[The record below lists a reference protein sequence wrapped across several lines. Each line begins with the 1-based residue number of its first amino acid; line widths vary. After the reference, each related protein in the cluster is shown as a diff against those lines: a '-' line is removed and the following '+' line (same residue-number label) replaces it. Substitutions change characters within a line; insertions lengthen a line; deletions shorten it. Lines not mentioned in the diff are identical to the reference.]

1 MARGR
6 GLEQRWADV
15 EARKLLDE
23 MNGLAAL
30 EKQNRECQQREE
42 ARRAMEQQKY
52 FEPDPFA
59 YQREMEEMIKR
70 ERDAQELRKRWEAES
85 RDPKEW
91 AWDAADMKWVRR
103 RDGQRLKNMPEI
115 PEYTTELGTASTLT
129 TVSTTAHKAGHFPI
143 QWMIEGHER
152 ASQSSALIRIELEVE
167 GVMVV
172 GIEGDN
178 YQTHKLPWTMM
189 DKAQENPLIPAIE
202 HVERSLATL
211 DSLKAMVG

>member
-1 MARGR
+1 MARR
-6 GLEQRWADV
+6 GQHEQDWANR
-15 EARKLLDE
+15 EARRRLDE
-23 MNGLAAL
+23 LNGLAQWEQQTRL
-30 EKQNRECQQREE
+30 SQREMQ
-42 ARRAMEQQKY
+42 RAMEQQKH
-52 FEPDPFA
+52 FKPDPFA
-59 YQREMEEMIKR
+59 YQREMEAMIERQR
-70 ERDAQELRKRWEAES
+70 EAQKLREDWEKES

-91 AWDAADMKWVRR
+91 AWDAANMKWVRR
-103 RDGQRLKNMPEI
+103 RDGQKLENMPEV
-115 PEYTTELGTASTLT
+115 PQYAAVGTIT
-129 TVSTTAHKAGHFPI
+129 TVTTAHKSGHFPI
-143 QWMIEGHER
+143 QWMVEGHER
-152 ASQSSALIRIELEVE
+152 ASQSSALIRIELEAE